1 MNDCLFCKIG
11 NKEIPAKLVHEDAE
25 IFAFEDI
32 QPQAP
37 VHILIVP
44 NRHIVSCAELAA
56 GDEAVMGHLMVKAA
70 YIAAQANV
78 AGGFRL
84 VSNVGRPAGQ
94 SVLHLHVHLLGG
106 RTFRWPPG

>member
-1 MNDCLFCKIG
+1 MPKCLFCDIAAG
-11 NKEIPAKLVHEDAE
+11 RAPARIVYQDEH
-25 IFAFEDI
+25 ITAFHDL

-70 YIAAQANV
+70 HIAAQANV

-94 SVLHLHVHLLGG
+94 SVFHLHVHLLGG